1 MNLPTDREI
10 EAYPNQPSPGHRG
23 ADYGPYDYGAPG
35 PGAGEWDEFAG
46 GPGPGPGW
54 QPGGF
59 DASGWLESL
68 RNLWQWDQLAAE
80 IGQESQARV
89 ALVGQ
94 GGVGKDLLFNRLR
107 GWSPAEAV
115 AEAPVESWARADEH
129 SLVLVEQHIQSYGCF
144 VLIDL
149 PPHPPE
155 LAAQGD
161 EMVYA
166 LNQATL
172 VVYLLDGTQGLK
184 AADYRWIATIR
195 AAGRPLLL
203 ALNKSDRVES
213 VAAAVADTERRIGM
227 SVIPISARTGMNV
240 EARLLPAMLDAVPRL
255 AVPLG
260 REIVCLRR
268 VASRR
273 VIRQAALISGMM
285 GAQPVPMLDIPFQA
299 IVQVGVVMRVGAAY
313 GYVPTGGIS
322 REVIGTVVST
332 FGLRYLAL
340 ALVKMVPVLGWVL
353 SGTMSGA
360 MTLLIG
366 EAAIRYY
373 EAGGSL
379 PLNHWLKK
387 DEVS

>member
-1 MNLPTDREI
+1 MNLPTDREM
-10 EAYPNQPSPGHRG
+10 EAYPDQPSPGRRG
-23 ADYGPYDYGAPG
+23 GGYDPYDYGTPLPG
-35 PGAGEWDEFAG
+35 DTEWDEFAG
-46 GPGPGPGW
+46 GSRPRPGW
-54 QPGGF
+54 QPGGL
-59 DASGWLESL
+59 DVNWLESL

-94 GGVGKDLLFNRLR
+94 NGAGKDLLFNRLR

-115 AEAPVESWARADEH
+115 ADADGENWVMADEH
-129 SLVLVEQHIQSYGCF
+129 SLVLVEQQIQSYGCF

-155 LAAQGD
+155 LAAQG
-161 EMVYA
+161 EELVYA
-166 LNQATL
+166 LNQAAL

-184 AADYRWIATIR
+184 ATDYRWIATIR
-195 AAGRPLLL
+195 AGGRPLLL
-203 ALNKSDRVES
+203 VLNKSDQIES
-213 VAAAVADTERRIGM
+213 VSAAVADTERRIGM
-227 SVIPISARTGMNV
+227 SVIPISARTGQNV
-240 EARLLPAMLDAVPRL
+240 EERLLPAMLDAVPRL

-268 VASRR
+268 LASRR
-273 VIRQAALISGMM
+273 VIRQAALVSGMV
-285 GAQPVPMLDIPFQA
+285 GAQPVPMLDIPVQA
-299 IVQVGVVMRVGAAY
+299 IIQVGVVMRVGAAY
-313 GYVPTGGIS
+313 GYVPSGGIN
-322 REVIGTVVST
+322 REVLGTVVST

-353 SGTMSGA
+353 SGAMSGA

-373 EAGGSL
+373 EAGGSI
-379 PLNHWLKK
+379 PLHHWLKK
-387 DEVS
+387 DEL